1 LGQHGLKRIN
11 ITGKPPLTDNKTLLY
26 EPKKGIDMRQSELKG
41 NFSNSSIKT
50 SNRIKSILATNNDKK
65 TKEMPSRPIQT
76 MATEH
81 YEKPSSKPSTA
92 TQKNTDTLVQ
102 RLFNKDSKKSNTAK

>member
-1 LGQHGLKRIN
+1 LA
-11 ITGKPPLTDNKTLLY
+11 DNKILLN
-26 EPKKGIDMRQSELKG
+26 EPKKGIDLRQSELKG

-65 TKEMPSRPIQT
+65 TKEASSRPVQT

-92 TQKNTDTLVQ
+92 TQKTTDTLVQ
-102 RLFNKDSKKSNTAK
+102 RLFNKDIKKPSTAK